1 MPRGLRW
8 LYLSVAV
15 LALDQWTKHIAAA
28 KLQLYESVE
37 VLPSL
42 NFTLLH
48 NTGAAFSIFADASG
62 WQRWFFTSL
71 AILVGLGIVIWLARI
86 PATARLVPCA
96 LALVLGGTLG
106 NLVDRL
112 TLGHVIDFIDVYYRN
127 WHWPAFNVAD
137 SAISAGVIL
146 LLVDTFRK
154 GTAED

>member
-1 MPRGLRW
+1 MLKGLRW
-8 LYLSVAV
+8 LYLSAAV
-15 LALDQWTKHIAAA
+15 LALDQGTKDIAAA

-62 WQRWFFTSL
+62 WQRWFFTAL
-71 AILVGLGIVIWLARI
+71 AVAVGIAIVIWLART
-86 PATARLVPCA
+86 PATARWMPCA

-106 NLVDRL
+106 NLYDRL

-127 WHWPAFNVAD
+127 WHWPAFNIAD
-137 SAISAGVIL
+137 SAISTGVIML
-146 LLVDTFRK
+146 LIDTFRK
-154 GTAED
+154 GAAED